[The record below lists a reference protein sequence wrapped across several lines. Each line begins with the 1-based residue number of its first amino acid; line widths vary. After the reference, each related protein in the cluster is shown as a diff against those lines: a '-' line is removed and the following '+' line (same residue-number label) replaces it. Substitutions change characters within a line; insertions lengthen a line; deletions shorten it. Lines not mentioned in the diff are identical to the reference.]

1 MLFVICTYIKWLL
14 LSFRSIRHTIKSCL
28 LVFFLL
34 LIFISCLFISLY
46 LFLFPLRLFLSSLFI
61 SSSLHLFPLNISSSS
76 QAYLG
81 SAVDSKFDV
90 KTDLPGFVGC
100 LRGLQLDSNPVSLS
114 SLLAQNPGESELC
127 FVFLYGL
134 QLPNARMSQ

>member
-1 MLFVICTYIKWLL
+1 MLFLIYTYIKWLL
-14 LSFRSIRHTIKSCL
+14 LSFRLIRHIIKSCL

-34 LIFISCLFISLY
+34 LIFISCLFISLS
-46 LFLFPLRLFLSSLFI
+46 FPLPFSSLSLSSLFI
-61 SSSLHLFPLNISSSS
+61 STSLHLFPPNISSSS

-127 FVFLYGL
+127 FVYLNGL
-134 QLPNARMSQ
+134 QLPNARVSQ

>member
-1 MLFVICTYIKWLL
+1 MDAFCYMHVHKMA
-14 LSFRSIRHTIKSCL
+14 S
-28 LVFFLL
+28 
-34 LIFISCLFISLY
+34 LIFSFNKTYNKVLSLGVLPTPHLHLLPLHLFIFS
-46 LFLFPLRLFLSSLFI
+46 FLSSLFI

-127 FVFLYGL
+127 FVFLNGL
-134 QLPNARMSQ
+134 KLPNARMSQ